1 MKKFFIS
8 TFGCKVNQ
16 YESQIIRDLF
26 EKNGYLCVNLPEEA
40 DTIII
45 NSCTVTDRSDR
56 QCNSFINKF
65 LDNDKK
71 IILTGCY
78 AKTSYDKIKKD
89 FPKIKII
96 LKEDLFKNT
105 IQSIKSFDNHSRA
118 FIKIQDGCNSFCSYC
133 IVPFARNILW
143 SKPENDIIGEISTI
157 ADNGY
162 TEIVLTGIHIGK
174 YENGISG
181 LLKKILASV
190 KKDFRIRLSSIEVN
204 EVDDELISVIQN
216 EPLRIC
222 NHLHIPLQSASDNV
236 LKQMNRKYTF
246 SDFARIFEKLKKN
259 ISDISLTTDVIC
271 GFPTETKEDFILTR
285 NFLRDG
291 GFARLH
297 VFPYSKRKGTK
308 AYDLKQIS
316 EQTEINDRVS
326 ELLELDK
333 ILRRNF
339 YSKFAGTIRKAV
351 SLRGNQAL
359 TDNYITVK
367 NIPRQKGIFD
377 VEIKSL

>member
-1 MKKFFIS
+1 MKKIFIS

-16 YESQIIRDLF
+16 YESQLIRELF
-26 EKNGYLCVNLPEEA
+26 EKNGYVCVNSPEEA

-45 NSCTVTDRSDR
+45 NSCTVTDSSDR

-65 LDNDKK
+65 LHNNKE

-78 AKTSYDKIKKD
+78 AKTSYDKIKKE

-105 IQSIKSFDNHSRA
+105 IQTIKSFDNHSRA
-118 FIKIQDGCNSFCSYC
+118 FIKIQDGCNCFCSYC
-133 IVPFARNILW
+133 IVPFARNMLW
-143 SKPENDIIGEISTI
+143 SKPEDEIIREISAI

-174 YENGISG
+174 YENGISR
-181 LLKKILASV
+181 LLKKILGSL

-204 EVDDELISVIQN
+204 EVDDELISIMKD

-236 LKQMNRKYTF
+236 LKQMNRKYTLL
-246 SDFARIFEKLKKN
+246 DFDSVLKKLKKN
-259 ISDISLTTDVIC
+259 IPDISLTTDVIC
-271 GFPTETKEDFILTR
+271 GFPCETADDFEQTR
-285 NFLRDG
+285 NFLKNA

-297 VFPYSKRKGTK
+297 VFPYSKRQGTK
-308 AYDLKQIS
+308 AFELKQIS
-316 EQTEINDRVS
+316 EQTEINKRVS
-326 ELLELDK
+326 ELLNLDK
-333 ILRRNF
+333 ILRKNF
-339 YSKFAGTIRKAV
+339 YSKFIGTTRKAV

-359 TDNYITVK
+359 TDNYLTVK

-377 VEIKSL
+377 VEIKPL